1 METFS
6 KTKGFCQLLFT
17 KVVTLRAGTKIKFV
31 EGCLLTIK
39 GLEGIGR
46 QMSETSDG
54 YTEINGLSHLEPNYS
69 GFLAGKRVG
78 NAGALSFASRT
89 DFLALPPRHFL
100 HDNNAFS
107 HSPYT
112 VTTSLPIRAA
122 RPPSTPPQH
131 AFLNCFTSAFTI
143 GIYLATSSSCTQAAS
158 SALTVISPPWLLF
171 LSLTR
176 STSIELERLRN
187 RKLEDW
193 MIKY

>member
-69 GFLAGKRVG
+69 GFLA
-78 NAGALSFASRT
+78 
-89 DFLALPPRHFL
+89 ALPPRHFL

-176 STSIELERLRN
+176 STSIELELRN